1 MPLREM
7 SKSYSCFMDEKSFSN
22 KIIWLRLEL
31 CPFQVKGI
39 SYEIL
44 SSASS

>member
-1 MPLREM
+1 MSLREII
-7 SKSYSCFMDEKSFSN
+7 KSYSCLMDEKSFSN

-31 CPFQVKGI
+31 CSFQVKGI

-44 SSASS
+44 SNASS